1 MEYLFGCTT
10 KIDSPLHKLD
20 ARVKLLAI
28 LGYIIVITTLSS
40 FFALGA
46 GIIFLL
52 ALALLSRVELMM
64 VIKRLFW
71 VFPFAGAL
79 VVIFPFITPGDPV
92 WQAQAGGFTLT
103 ATAQGLAWALVLA
116 LRVLN
121 AVLAL
126 TLLTATTSF
135 RELMQTFR
143 DLRVPAV
150 FVQTIEFMIRYIL
163 VLVDEAGRMRIARQ
177 ARCFK
182 KGRSLLDYHTVKTLG
197 QMIGVL
203 FLRSCGRGERVY
215 LAMLARGLSANR
227 VDRPGRNLGVRD
239 VGWGALITVFAVSL
253 WLAEAG
259 VYKW

>member
-10 KIDSPLHKLD
+10 RINSPLHKLD

-28 LGYIIVITTLSS
+28 LGYIVIITTLSS
-40 FFALGA
+40 FFALA
-46 GIIFLL
+46 LGIIFLL
-52 ALALLSRVELMM
+52 ALALLSRVELVMI
-64 VIKRLFW
+64 IKRLLW
-71 VFPFAGAL
+71 IFPFAGAL

-92 WQAQAGGFTLT
+92 WQARVGMITLT
-103 ATAQGLAWALVLA
+103 ATAQGLSWALVLA

-150 FVQTIEFMIRYIL
+150 FVQTIEFMVRYIL
-163 VLVDEAGRMRIARQ
+163 VLVDEANRMRVARQ

-215 LAMLARGLSANR
+215 LAMLARGFSSVTVSRA
-227 VDRPGRNLGVRD
+227 GRNICVRD
-239 VGWGALITVFAVSL
+239 VGWGALIAVVAVCL